1 MKTSQSDATSHSL
14 MLLVMFLFPMFPPFL
29 LTKVSSPLSSLEQ
42 LQHSLRYLW
51 YICSTEKYTFLV
63 DEDGVDVR
71 KMGFSE
77 FEPLVTNTFS
87 SLSKKFD
94 KVGDVVIEDDFNSAS
109 SNIFLAQREK
119 VLFVKR
125 FG

>member
-1 MKTSQSDATSHSL
+1 M
-14 MLLVMFLFPMFPPFL
+14 V
-29 LTKVSSPLSSLEQ
+29 E
-42 LQHSLRYLW
+42 
-51 YICSTEKYTFLV
+51 E
-63 DEDGVDVR
+63 GVDVR

>member
-1 MKTSQSDATSHSL
+1 
-14 MLLVMFLFPMFPPFL
+14 ML
-29 LTKVSSPLSSLEQ
+29 
-42 LQHSLRYLW
+42 
-51 YICSTEKYTFLV
+51 

>member
-1 MKTSQSDATSHSL
+1 M
-14 MLLVMFLFPMFPPFL
+14 V
-29 LTKVSSPLSSLEQ
+29 E
-42 LQHSLRYLW
+42 
-51 YICSTEKYTFLV
+51 E
-63 DEDGVDVR
+63 GVDVR

-119 VLFVKR
+119 VLFVER